1 MEFMPVKVNKAI
13 RSEKKHF
20 FFDFKYL
27 KSRSLPVKHA
37 KKYRSPIAGLI
48 KIPTFAPGEVL
59 YGQLPSNPPGL
70 DRSKG
75 SWL

>member
-48 KIPTFAPGEVL
+48 KIPTFAPRVSPIRPAPFE
-59 YGQLPSNPPGL
+59 SS
-70 DRSKG
+70 RA
-75 SWL
+75 

>member
-37 KKYRSPIAGLI
+37 KKYRSPIAGKK
-48 KIPTFAPGEVL
+48 KIPTFAS
-59 YGQLPSNPPGL
+59 Q
-70 DRSKG
+70 SKIKEIAKRG
-75 SWL
+75 VAQSG

>member
-27 KSRSLPVKHA
+27 KRARYVVPA
-37 KKYRSPIAGLI
+37 
-48 KIPTFAPGEVL
+48 
-59 YGQLPSNPPGL
+59 
-70 DRSKG
+70 
-75 SWL
+75 

>member
-37 KKYRSPIAGLI
+37 KKYRSPIARLI
-48 KIPTFAPGEVL
+48 KIPTFAPG
-59 YGQLPSNPPGL
+59 
-70 DRSKG
+70 
-75 SWL
+75 

>member
-27 KSRSLPVKHA
+27 KSRSLPVKNA

-48 KIPTFAPGEVL
+48 KIPTFAPG
-59 YGQLPSNPPGL
+59 
-70 DRSKG
+70 
-75 SWL
+75 

>member
-37 KKYRSPIAGLI
+37 KKVPIPYCRFNKNTYLCTRVSPIR
-48 KIPTFAPGEVL
+48 PAPFE
-59 YGQLPSNPPGL
+59 SS
-70 DRSKG
+70 RA
-75 SWL
+75 

>member
-37 KKYRSPIAGLI
+37 KKYRSPIAVLI
-48 KIPTFAPGEVL
+48 KIPTFAP
-59 YGQLPSNPPGL
+59 
-70 DRSKG
+70 
-75 SWL
+75 W